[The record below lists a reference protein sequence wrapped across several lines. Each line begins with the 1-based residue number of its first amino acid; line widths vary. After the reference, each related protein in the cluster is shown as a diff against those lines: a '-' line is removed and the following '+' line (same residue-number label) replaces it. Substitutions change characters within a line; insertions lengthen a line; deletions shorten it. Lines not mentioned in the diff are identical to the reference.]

1 MSIQGYPRLCGGTFF
16 TLTLQA
22 LKQRM
27 GAREHYNSESDGM
40 SDPEVLMGLF
50 KVINPDFQDM
60 DKKKLKGAADGF
72 KSCKSKKSVYLPFG
86 DTQEIRAFDKRVKT
100 EYRSVLSDMEAFVD
114 EFIDVGEKVG
124 KHINLVRALADLV
137 LQDGQIKP
145 PLDEFYIT
153 PDGRITKKDAF
164 GDLDKVYLPAF
175 LLGVWHYAV
184 AVRKD
189 NTIGEETYNLWCPP
203 AGGAL
208 RIYSGHMGE
217 DKLDGIHVLT
227 KWDDQPRIDASK
239 TVDDDVQIVTE
250 IPAPR
255 QQPFQQTINTPFVF
269 NFTQNGNNNTQIGH
283 IEHYHAGKKEE

>member
-72 KSCKSKKSVYLPFG
+72 KSCKVKSSKYLPFG
-86 DTQEIRAFDKRVKT
+86 ETQEIRAFDKRVKT

-137 LQDGQIKP
+137 LQDDQIKP

-153 PDGRITKKDAF
+153 PDGRITKKAAF

-203 AGGAL
+203 AGGGP
-208 RIYSGHMGE
+208 RIYNGHMGE

-227 KWDDQPRIDASK
+227 KWDDQPRIDASE
-239 TVDDDVQIVTE
+239 TIDDDVQIVTE
-250 IPAPR
+250 IPAPQ

-269 NFTQNGNNNTQIGH
+269 NFTQYGNNNTQIGH

>member
-72 KSCKSKKSVYLPFG
+72 KSCKSKSSVYLPFG

-100 EYRSVLSDMEAFVD
+100 NYAEALRSMETFVD
-114 EFIDVGEKVG
+114 DFIDTGDAVK
-124 KHINLVRALADLV
+124 KHVTLVQALADLV
-137 LQDGQIKP
+137 LQDDQIKP

-153 PDGRITKKDAF
+153 PDGGITKKAAF
-164 GDLDKVYLPAF
+164 GDLDQVYLPAF

-184 AVRKD
+184 AVQKD
-189 NTIGEETYNLWCPP
+189 NLIGEDTYNLWCPP
-203 AGGAL
+203 AGGGP
-208 RIYSGHMGE
+208 RIYNGHMGE
-217 DKLDGIHVLT
+217 GILDDIRVLT
-227 KWDDQPRIDASK
+227 KRDDQPRIDASE
-239 TVDDDVQIVTE
+239 TIDDDVQIVTE

-255 QQPFQQTINTPFVF
+255 QQPIQQTINTPFVF